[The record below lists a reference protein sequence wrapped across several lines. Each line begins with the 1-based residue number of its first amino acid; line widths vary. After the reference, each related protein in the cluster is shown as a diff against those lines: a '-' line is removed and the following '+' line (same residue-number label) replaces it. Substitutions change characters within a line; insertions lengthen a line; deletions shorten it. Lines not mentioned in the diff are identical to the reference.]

1 MYFLFQHV
9 IHPSKQH
16 AASAFDVC
24 LFTNGN
30 PVKKSEFP
38 LSSLTKK
45 FTNLYNRKFQFKIVI
60 FG

>member
-30 PVKKSEFP
+30 PVKKKRISAE
-38 LSSLTKK
+38 
-45 FTNLYNRKFQFKIVI
+45 QFDKEVY
-60 FG
+60 